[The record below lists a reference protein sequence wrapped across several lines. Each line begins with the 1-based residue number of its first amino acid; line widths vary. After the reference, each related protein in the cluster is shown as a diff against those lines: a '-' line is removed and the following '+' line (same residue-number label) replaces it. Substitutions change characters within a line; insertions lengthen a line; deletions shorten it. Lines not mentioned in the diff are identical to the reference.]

1 MGQIP
6 KKKKTKKIPYFKI
19 RKQEYREMNE
29 STQGIQVE
37 RKGGSEGRKKKKRK
51 RKKGNKEKGGKE
63 KKQSI
68 QGTEMTLNILI
79 AIPNA
84 SR

>member
-1 MGQIP
+1 MGQIQ
-6 KKKKTKKIPYFKI
+6 KKKKKNPYFKI

-63 KKQSI
+63 KKAKH
-68 QGTEMTLNILI
+68 T
-79 AIPNA
+79 
-84 SR
+84 RD